1 MVFSVWVWRGVTSSP
16 EARCP
21 RCYSCDKAW
30 LPLSS
35 PSVAP
40 CPGGLAGR
48 GRSRYKACSRVRYT
62 SCWSGPD
69 IQMYMLVNI
78 KPDIDFLLERSEGG
92 DVEATCLPVYHSHL
106 RREWKQWRRPSTAQ
120 SADKQWC
127 RRPRVW
133 NMLEYVL
140 SLDINVSLCL
150 TFWLG

>member
-1 MVFSVWVWRGVTSSP
+1 MVFSVWVWQGVTSSP

-62 SCWSGPD
+62 SCLSGPD

-106 RREWKQWRRPSTAQ
+106 RREWNQWRRPSTSPSLLTSNGAEGQ
-120 SADKQWC
+120 GLGIC
-127 RRPRVW
+127 W
-133 NMLEYVL
+133 NMFYHLISMYHFVWL
-140 SLDINVSLCL
+140 SD
-150 TFWLG
+150 